1 VVGATG
7 QLGLAVVKRLLE
19 AGRPVRAMVR
29 NARSAER
36 MRALGAVPVMADLTD
51 PASLNPACAQISVVV
66 ATANSA
72 VPSDSRDTFEAV
84 ELHGYRNLLQA
95 AMKAGV
101 SRLVYTSAVPS
112 NNGKMLPFLR
122 YKLDT
127 ENSIRESGIDH
138 VIFRTGVF
146 MDVSFAMM
154 GSMIPVRGSEG
165 ATVLRPFPFVASH
178 LKRVKDSIEKDGV
191 AMIAG
196 DGTTRHS
203 FICID
208 DLSRLHA
215 AAAGGGPSGAFD
227 AGGPQALTFLDIVGI
242 YEALLNVKLR
252 VKKTPAWIFRLLC
265 LAMRPFNPACSN
277 LMGLNYIAATEN
289 SILDPDGKTP
299 AAFGVTL
306 TTAESFL
313 RSRYAAR

>member
-1 VVGATG
+1 MVGATG

-19 AGRPVRAMVR
+19 AGRPVRAIVR
-29 NARSAER
+29 NTQSAER
-36 MRALGAVPVMADLTD
+36 MRALGAHPVMADLTD
-51 PASLNPACAQISVVV
+51 PASLDSACSQISVVV

-95 AMKAGV
+95 ARKAGV
-101 SRLVYTSAVPS
+101 SRLVYTSGVPS
-112 NNGKMLPFLR
+112 NKGKMLPFLS

-127 ENSIRESGIDH
+127 EKSIRESGIDH
-138 VIFRTGVF
+138 VIFRAGIL

-154 GSMIPVRGSEG
+154 GSLIPVRESEG
-165 ATVLRPFPFVASH
+165 ATILRPFPFVASH

-196 DGTTRHS
+196 DGSTRHS

-215 AAAGGGPSGAFD
+215 AAAGGGPSGTFD
-227 AGGPQALTFLDIVGI
+227 AGGPEALTFLDIVGI
-242 YEALLNVKLR
+242 YEAILNVKLR
-252 VKKTPAWIFRLLC
+252 VKTTPAWVFRLLC
-265 LAMRPFNPACSN
+265 LGMRPFNPAGSN
-277 LMGLNYIAATEN
+277 LMGLNYLAATEN
-289 SILDPDGKTP
+289 SILDVDGKTP
-299 AAFGVTL
+299 AAFNVTL

-313 RSRYAAR
+313 RSRYAAG